1 MIGEKN
7 WISVGGEDT
16 GERSAVIYAIIES
29 ARRHRLSPMPT
40 SMLERLPGMM
50 AGELDALMPETWQP
64 ASQAVAGAQVAD

>member
-29 ARRHRLSPMPT
+29 ARRHRLEPYAYLQHL
-40 SMLERLPGMM
+40 LERLPG
-50 AGELDALMPETWQP
+50 
-64 ASQAVAGAQVAD
+64 